1 MTSIQE
7 KLAKFDSNSE
17 DRKKGWAEDIE
28 YDQKDLDRIDNNYK
42 VSEYYNLQ
50 DQLAQDLGLF
60 SPKKI
65 LFSSAGLLGSSMS
78 STPKSLLR
86 YLSYGLAIASSGPA
100 GVAGAA
106 GINLIAGGAQ
116 ATDENNAEV
125 GLTYQVSDFINML
138 DHKGVLKETLEDG
151 KKQLGNK
158 DADIQDVINAF
169 TEGRI
174 MFSNRKVRD
183 AMLDIIG
190 GANQQWA
197 YDMNAT
203 APGVWTEA
211 ALTTIPDAYYLKLA
225 KFGKALSP
233 KRLRDAFKGLGNIAH
248 EMRIGAEFIPEEELI
263 MLEQAAARKGIKDAI
278 FVPMREKIGQA
289 AAKAGKAITSP
300 F

>member
-1 MTSIQE
+1 
-7 KLAKFDSNSE
+7 
-17 DRKKGWAEDIE
+17 
-28 YDQKDLDRIDNNYK
+28 
-42 VSEYYNLQ
+42 
-50 DQLAQDLGLF
+50 
-60 SPKKI
+60 
-65 LFSSAGLLGSSMS
+65 MS

-106 GINLIAGGAQ
+106 GINFIAGGAQ

-151 KKQLGNK
+151 RKQLGNK

-174 MFSNRKVRD
+174 MFSDRKVRD
-183 AMLDIIG
+183 AMLNIIG

-278 FVPMREKIGQA
+278 FVPIREKIGQTT
-289 AAKAGKAITSP
+289 AKVGKAITSP